1 MRPLGSG
8 SWRMASYQFMCLRPA
23 GHTSIDEQSVCQT
36 ICDWNTS
43 CAAYEW
49 GAGCYLSSEWGF
61 EAINMR
67 FTEGGRAGGD
77 VLVRYPLAPSLLELC
92 LCSLLMF
99 RPNSTP
105 PAGPCTRL
113 IARPTPSV
121 LLSCFLCQM
130 SRTGRRATCY
140 LKSIPPATDS
150 KSCAG
155 SPTRGSCDDAV
166 KLSASLAI
174 AHAKKIVMTE
184 DRWMW
189 RDDQL
194 ITFPGDRW
202 RKG

>member
-99 RPNSTP
+99 RPDGTP
-105 PAGPCTRL
+105 PA
-113 IARPTPSV
+113 ARPIRPNHECT
-121 LLSCFLCQM
+121 LEFLCHADVPH
-130 SRTGRRATCY
+130 R
-140 LKSIPPATDS
+140 S
-150 KSCAG
+150 KSYLLPQKHTARYGLKELRRVADPRQLRRRRQTVCIAG
-155 SPTRGSCDDAV
+155 YSSR
-166 KLSASLAI
+166 K
-174 AHAKKIVMTE
+174 E
-184 DRWMW
+184 DSY
-189 RDDQL
+189 
-194 ITFPGDRW
+194 DR
-202 RKG
+202 RPVDVAR